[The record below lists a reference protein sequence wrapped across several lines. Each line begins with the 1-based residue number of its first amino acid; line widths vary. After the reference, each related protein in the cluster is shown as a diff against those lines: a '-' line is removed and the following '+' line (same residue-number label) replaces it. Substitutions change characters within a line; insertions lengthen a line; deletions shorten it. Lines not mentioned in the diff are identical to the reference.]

1 MNSCCSQEGTIS
13 FLFIEV
19 WLMCRITQYSF
30 PSFSFLGSDACFLSL
45 FQQKLIKN
53 SEKQDT
59 LGFVLS
65 DEGDIPAVDFS
76 KHEKRRF
83 HDSKGRE
90 IAVFDGLV
98 ATADLDAL
106 RLFLLHYNSVYQYQ
120 GYDGQDEEHDNVSW
134 IAALK
139 VFILTLSLLTFKRKK
154 HIFYH

>member
-1 MNSCCSQEGTIS
+1 M
-13 FLFIEV
+13 
-19 WLMCRITQYSF
+19 
-30 PSFSFLGSDACFLSL
+30 SFLGSDSCFLSL